1 MVSFFLYFLQA
12 NFILLYFWKRF
23 LYFLQFHSIIFCVK
37 MAMPIRIPSIRSF
50 LRSRTSA
57 KFTIIFFK
65 PSFPLAASFLDMM
78 EQLLTER
85 ETKTCWQ
92 HVTRTSASVSISRR
106 LATSRRN
113 LIANVAVLK
122 LLVEITIFAE
132 QKHVPFF
139 INELY
144 DIDIQSF
151 KKKKKLL

>member
-1 MVSFFLYFLQA
+1 
-12 NFILLYFWKRF
+12 
-23 LYFLQFHSIIFCVK
+23 
-37 MAMPIRIPSIRSF
+37 
-50 LRSRTSA
+50 
-57 KFTIIFFK
+57 
-65 PSFPLAASFLDMM
+65 MM

-85 ETKTCWQ
+85 EIKTCWQ

-151 KKKKKLL
+151 KKKKEKLLYLVIIIRRGKTIWNSEK